1 MRWAESRGGP
11 LVWSAL
17 LMAVGNGAFMTCSAI
32 YFTRVSGLTTVKFGL
47 GLTIAAAVGLFAGVP
62 LGHLADRFGPRGMTA
77 LLFAVNGLAVAAYLG
92 VRGLPAF
99 VTVACLYVVSQ
110 RGARAAQQAL
120 VGALPNS
127 DSLVLTQ
134 ARMRSVSNI
143 GLAVG
148 AALAG
153 VALQV
158 QTVTALNA
166 VLVANA
172 LALLA
177 AAAVLLRLPAVSGT
191 PHDETAQS
199 RWPVF
204 RDMPFLVL
212 TVVSAVLSLHFLVL
226 DLILPLWI
234 VQHTRVPPSM
244 VTALFLINT
253 VAVVAFQVRVGSR
266 IRTVRD
272 AVSTGRLA
280 GVALLVTCVL
290 FAFSARGSVLTEI
303 VLLVAAG
310 AVHAGAEILFST
322 VFWVVS
328 FDLAPEGRR
337 GQYQGFF
344 FTGFATASMAAPV
357 LLTFLL
363 ITWGEPGWLLL
374 GAFGLAGGLAVGP
387 IVAWAD
393 RRRADVPAGPP
404 VGSGTA

>member
-1 MRWAESRGGP
+1 MPRAESRGGP

-17 LMAVGNGAFMTCSAI
+17 LMAVGNGAFMTCSAL
-32 YFTRVSGLTTVKFGL
+32 YFTRVSGLTVGEFGL
-47 GLTIAAAVGLFAGVP
+47 GLSIAGAVGLFAGVP

-77 LLFAVNGLAVAAYLG
+77 LLFAVHGLAVAAYLL
-92 VRGLPAF
+92 VHGLPAF
-99 VTVACLYVVSQ
+99 VAVACLYVVSQ

-143 GLAVG
+143 GLAAG
-148 AALAG
+148 AALG
-153 VALQV
+153 GLALQSQV
-158 QTVTALNA
+158 GTALSA

-172 LALLA
+172 FALLA
-177 AAAVLLRLPAVSGT
+177 SAALLLRLPAVSGT
-191 PHDETAQS
+191 PHDETAPS

-204 RDMPFLVL
+204 RDMPFLAL

-234 VQHTRVPPSM
+234 VQHTRVPQSM
-244 VTALFLINT
+244 ITALFLINT
-253 VAVVAFQVRVGSR
+253 VAVVAFQVRVGNR
-266 IRTVRD
+266 VRTVRE
-272 AVSTGRLA
+272 AVSKSWLA
-280 GVALLVTCVL
+280 GLALLVTCVL
-290 FAFSARGSVLTEI
+290 FALSAHGSVLTEI

-344 FTGFATASMAAPV
+344 FTGFATAAMVAPV
-357 LLTFLL
+357 LLTFLI
-363 ITWGEPGWLLL
+363 ITWDGPGWLVL
-374 GAFGLAGGLAVGP
+374 GALGVAGGLAVGP

-393 RRRADVPAGPP
+393 RRRAGAPP
-404 VGSGTA
+404 CPSVGSDTA